1 MESQK
6 AYKTKSTS
14 RWRQESYVPNLM
26 ECNGLYEIEAN
37 INAVAQ
43 LEERLEIVEYY
54 IINKRKKPISRRVV
68 EVALQHRVC
77 MNFNYVI
84 KVQVA

>member
-1 MESQK
+1 
-6 AYKTKSTS
+6 
-14 RWRQESYVPNLM
+14 M
-26 ECNGLYEIEAN
+26 ECNGVYEIEAN
-37 INAVAQ
+37 INAVVQ

-54 IINKRKKPISRRVV
+54 IINKEKKPISRRVV
-68 EVALQHRVC
+68 EVALQHKVG